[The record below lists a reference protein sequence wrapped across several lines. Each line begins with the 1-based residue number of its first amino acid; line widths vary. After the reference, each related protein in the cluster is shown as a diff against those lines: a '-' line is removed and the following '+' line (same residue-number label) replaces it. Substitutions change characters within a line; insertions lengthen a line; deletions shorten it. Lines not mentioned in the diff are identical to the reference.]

1 MTGFFSDV
9 LFEGT
14 KLRRPIRLSS
24 LETFWYFS
32 HLTDFVDV
40 FCFWLRAVVPRFF
53 TWCGA
58 HMKFLELE
66 MSPYQQ
72 MLTRDHFH
80 NSVSDIF
87 MRSEQ
92 FCPSH
97 PSANWTQCSGRCGPR
112 QLDKLA
118 VKIGE
123 NYHGA
128 TQTFICQ
135 ISPANK
141 RCDACAGF
149 ISSEKWIYF

>member
-1 MTGFFSDV
+1 
-9 LFEGT
+9 
-14 KLRRPIRLSS
+14 
-24 LETFWYFS
+24 
-32 HLTDFVDV
+32 
-40 FCFWLRAVVPRFF
+40 
-53 TWCGA
+53 
-58 HMKFLELE
+58 

-128 TQTFICQ
+128 TQTFVRYHPQ
-135 ISPANK
+135 TK
-141 RCDACAGF
+141 DAMRVLALYQVKNGF
-149 ISSEKWIYF
+149 IFKES

>member
-1 MTGFFSDV
+1 
-9 LFEGT
+9 
-14 KLRRPIRLSS
+14 
-24 LETFWYFS
+24 
-32 HLTDFVDV
+32 
-40 FCFWLRAVVPRFF
+40 
-53 TWCGA
+53 
-58 HMKFLELE
+58 

-128 TQTFICQ
+128 TQTFVRYHPQ
-135 ISPANK
+135 TK
-141 RCDACAGF
+141 DAMRVLALYQVKNGLCFYATF
-149 ISSEKWIYF
+149 HTLVHTTTQKKFFLFTYVNVYAT